1 MVEEK
6 EGNYIHKET
15 GEALNQIVAKMSK
28 SLKNVVNPDDVV
40 KQYGADSLR
49 LYEMFMGPLDAV
61 KPWAENGVK
70 GVFNFLTRASKFFG
84 NNTNYFEGEEDLE
97 VLKLLHKTIEKVS
110 NDIENLRFNTAI
122 SQMMIFTNLCL
133 KKFKVTKN
141 TGETFAEVLSPFAPH
156 LAEEIW
162 ALHGHKKSLAYEPYP
177 TANPEYLAESTAV
190 LAVSFNGKRRFEIE
204 VALDIKE
211 ESLKQLIL
219 DDERSIKWLE
229 GKQPKKIIVVPGKIV
244 NIVV

>member
-1 MVEEK
+1 
-6 EGNYIHKET
+6 
-15 GEALNQIVAKMSK
+15 
-28 SLKNVVNPDDVV
+28 
-40 KQYGADSLR
+40 
-49 LYEMFMGPLDAV
+49 
-61 KPWAENGVK
+61 VK

-84 NNTNYFEGEEDLE
+84 NKDNYFEGEEDIE

-141 TGETFAEVLSPFAPH
+141 TGESFAKVLSPFAPH

-162 ALHGHKKSLAYEPYP
+162 ALHGNKQTLAYETFPV
-177 TANPEYLAESTAV
+177 ANKQYLVENTAV

-204 VALDIKE
+204 VPLDIDE
-211 ESLKQLIL
+211 NRLKQLIL
-219 DDERSIKWLE
+219 DDERSKKWLE
-229 GKQPKKIIVVPGKIV
+229 GKQPKKIIIVPGKIV

>member
-1 MVEEK
+1 
-6 EGNYIHKET
+6 
-15 GEALNQIVAKMSK
+15 MSK

-40 KQYGADSLR
+40 SQYGADSLR

-70 GVFNFLTRASKFFG
+70 GVFNFLTRACKFFC
-84 NNTNYFEGEEDLE
+84 NKENYFEGEEDAE

-110 NDIENLRFNTAI
+110 SDIENLRFNTAI

-141 TGETFAEVLSPFAPH
+141 NGEIFAKVLSPFAPH

-162 ALHGHKKSLAYEPYP
+162 ELLGHKKTLAYEPYP
-177 TANPEYLAESTAV
+177 LANPDYLVESTV
-190 LAVSFNGKRRFEIE
+190 FIAVSFNGKRRFEIE
-204 VALDIKE
+204 VPVDIDE
-211 ESLKQLIL
+211 NTLKQMIFA
-219 DDERSIKWLE
+219 DERSKKWME
-229 GKQPKKIIVVPGKIV
+229 GKTPKKVIIVQDKIV
-244 NIVV
+244 NIVI